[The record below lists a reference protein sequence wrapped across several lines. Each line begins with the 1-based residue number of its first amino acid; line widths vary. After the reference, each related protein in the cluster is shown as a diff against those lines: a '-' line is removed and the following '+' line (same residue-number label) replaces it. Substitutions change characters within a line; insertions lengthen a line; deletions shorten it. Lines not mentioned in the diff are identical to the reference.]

1 MTPMTQSSSQM
12 FVYTENKAEFRGL
25 SVGISALGHLQR
37 YTDLSGRHLVCWVGL
52 QLQGP
57 RQLLA
62 VYCPETLFPTSIY
75 SFQRALVSCRSSRT
89 AAHPRQDLRGPW
101 RLHGVLVVTQCSRA
115 DLSFNLQ
122 VICFSYWHLSFPIY
136 LCKVLILLGR

>member
-1 MTPMTQSSSQM
+1 M
-12 FVYTENKAEFRGL
+12 AEFLSL
-25 SVGISALGHLQR
+25 SVAISVLGHLQR

-62 VYCPETLFPTSIY
+62 VYCPETLFPRSIC
-75 SFQRALVSCRSSRT
+75 SFQRALASCRSSRT
-89 AAHPRQDLRGPW
+89 AAHPRQDLVGLW
-101 RLHGVLVVTQCSRA
+101 RWHWVLVITQCNRA

-122 VICFSYWHLSFPIY
+122 FICFSY
-136 LCKVLILLGR
+136 